1 MKKIVAFILFAASL
15 YGARIEPGSV
25 ACLREAWL
33 RDLAVFLQNKDGVS
47 IVSYLK
53 MERCFKMLSETV
65 TVLQEKGEFSQ
76 IFLKGRKYWLPS
88 FWLTD

>member
-1 MKKIVAFILFAASL
+1 MKKIAAFILLAASL

-33 RDLAVFLQNKDGVS
+33 HDLGTFLQNKDGVS
-47 IVSYLK
+47 IMSYLK
-53 MERCFKMLSETV
+53 MERCFKMLPQTV
-65 TVLQEKGEFSQ
+65 AVLQKKGEFSQ

-88 FWLTD
+88 FWLND